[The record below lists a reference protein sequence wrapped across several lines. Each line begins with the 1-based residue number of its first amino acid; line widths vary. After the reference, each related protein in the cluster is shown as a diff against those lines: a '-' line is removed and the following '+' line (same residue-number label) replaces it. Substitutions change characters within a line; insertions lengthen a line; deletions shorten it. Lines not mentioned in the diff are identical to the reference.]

1 MVMNVCTSMPRAK
14 RICPKRGCASV
25 ADGRY
30 CQAHNREYEADRGS
44 STQRG
49 YDHRHKA
56 LRKQW
61 DVKVQRGGV
70 LCASCGKPIHPGTPW
85 DLGHTDDRADYKG
98 PEHPA
103 CNRSDGG
110 KRAHPSLET

>member
-1 MVMNVCTSMPRAK
+1 MPRAK
-14 RICPKRGCASV
+14 RICPKRGCPRIV
-25 ADGRY
+25 NKRY
-30 CQAHNREYEADRGS
+30 CIEHEREYEADRGS

-70 LCASCGKPIHPGTPW
+70 LCANEKCGKPIHPGTEW
-85 DLGHTDDRADYKG
+85 HLGHTDDRTDYKG
-98 PEHPA
+98 PEHA
-103 CNRSDGG
+103 HCNTSDGG
-110 KRAHPSLET
+110 KRAHPSLES